1 MGLQDSQV
9 GLAGVAIVG
18 DVPPNALQPV
28 LPDGI
33 HLRWAATDE
42 VAFPWYGYYLFRREH
57 RPGKAVCFSQGLTG
71 YSAGDV
77 GATTLTAQ
85 LGVARSDTNLA
96 LTEDFPPANRLE
108 LDLAGRRFLQIALD
122 PRWYA
127 REAQVAIGFRE
138 DCGIA
143 TARRTCIDFRKVIT
157 SGKNPVSIERARF
170 IVRDADGR
178 PVPRTTV
185 KAWRTHAGE
194 LRGLD
199 CGHDLE
205 VTLPCPAREV
215 DLRLTPF
222 AAAVDCE
229 GLTRAGK
236 VVAHTR
242 TRTAAG
248 VTETVRLSGRGIEL
262 VRLRAKG
269 DEAALHEL
277 CFVCEAETVANPAIE
292 VKVYDDETV
301 VATASAAGR
310 AGQEQALAFELDR
323 ITAVTLSA
331 GPAAL
336 IDLCVTP
343 IAQDAQAGWQAL
355 PQVDYPIA
363 LPARHPDY
371 PARQGAADPAGD
383 QTLAL
388 GRVMYGPS
396 ATWSGTPFD
405 DLHDALISLVVGGPG
420 SAPMAQR
427 TVSVPGTAV
436 PPDTVDAPTMPSQ
449 QTYGLVMLGSLNPA
463 VAQMLG
469 LYWVDATADP
479 ATAYDYLIVAD
490 SQGVGQLDVNVVL
503 GLVGQG
509 DWSQLDGHIVYNL
522 RKVAAP
528 ALDPPTELQAY
539 ALPGTTVAQQGGGL
553 ADWSN
558 NAGLTWDIP
567 ATGSGGLLPGS
578 AVLYHV
584 WRTALG
590 DADQPQAPA
599 GYDPITEDAPVL
611 VVAPQ
616 AGDPPSQSPSDW
628 PPFPLQYI
636 DTGLQEGWYGYELN
650 GIDIFGRHSVN
661 TAAAPWRQWAPEPQ
675 PRPWYYVE
683 PAADR
688 VVHPSAV
695 RLEDAVAPPPPAG
708 LGAWALDPQDPFL
721 TRDAA
726 YDTWYAS
733 LSVSEQ
739 AETGLRVRW
748 QWTYANQRQAPD
760 TREFRIYY
768 QPGRFNAMLGTASA
782 VSAVAGDVSEVMTD
796 IVNAEAADAL
806 AGAFLQMG
814 ARSFRVIGNEA
825 GSPLV
830 LRVQNTTNP
839 TDPAP
844 GTGPCAVTVPPNQSL
859 WVDTSV
865 AANWQQRRYVVAYA
879 DNVTVTTDADGNPL
893 RTYEVLLP
901 APGDSDRSGLALTPT
916 IADPLAYGAVGL
928 TAADDKTYV
937 EDAAK
942 WDGTEW
948 GERYG
953 NESFITGPATV
964 VVVFRGPVPAPV
976 IPADSDAVFASEAD
990 YHSHSFFT
998 YRWPPLAATSL
1009 HVFRAMD
1016 DAVFS
1021 AWWTQGAPPVSASDD
1036 AAFPNVTD
1044 EPRWNHTLRQAV
1056 ADDIGQLAGQ
1066 ANIDDA
1072 RSYFHGRLSHDALR
1086 VLAGLELVS
1095 AAYSQITI
1103 QALDP
1108 EDPGNADRPGP
1119 DTPSGY
1125 APDPGLRAYI
1135 DTLDGRS
1142 SNRWFYRCA
1151 YVDGAH
1157 NVSALSLATPPVY
1170 LPDVVA
1176 PRAPVIT
1183 SVSGD
1188 DGSITLTWAS
1198 NREPDLAEY
1207 VVYRAADE
1215 ASAGD
1220 IRLMNLV
1227 HTDPD
1232 VDPDP
1237 TARPASASWTDD
1249 GLVGGSTWWYRLVA
1263 VDGNGNASVPSAP
1276 VKAVV
1281 VDERP
1286 PEPPLWK
1293 SVTWVV
1299 VHADGSE
1306 GSWPSGGSLGAT
1318 DHAALRIEWTAQG
1331 VGESYR
1337 LTRRQPGDQLAT
1349 PVAIGT
1355 GYEDEGGSDFGIRD
1369 DAVSADRR
1377 YVYSIAAL
1385 SPAGVPS
1392 LYQRDLQVPAP

>member
-1 MGLQDSQV
+1 MGLQDSRV
-9 GLAGVAIVG
+9 GLAGVGIVG
-18 DVPPNALQPV
+18 DVPPNSLQPT

-33 HLRWAATDE
+33 HLRWAATDD
-42 VAFPWYGYYLFRREH
+42 VAFPWYGYYLLRREH
-57 RPGKAVCFSQGLTG
+57 RRGKSVCFSQGLTG

-77 GATTLTAQ
+77 GATTLATQ
-85 LGVARSDTNLA
+85 LGVARSDTSLR

-108 LDLAGRRFLQIALD
+108 LDLADRRFLEVALD

-127 REAQVAIGFRE
+127 RQAQLALGFRE
-138 DCGIA
+138 DCGIP
-143 TARRTCIDFRKVIT
+143 TPRRTCIDFRKGIT
-157 SGKNPVSIERARF
+157 SGENPVSIDGARF
-170 IVRDADGR
+170 TVRDAEGR
-178 PVPRTTV
+178 PVARNTV
-185 KAWRTHAGE
+185 KAWRPHAGE

-199 CGHDLE
+199 CGRDLE
-205 VTLPCPAREV
+205 VRLPCLSREV
-215 DLRLTPF
+215 DLLLTPF
-222 AAAVDCE
+222 ATAIDCE
-229 GLTRAGK
+229 GLTAAGK
-236 VVAHTR
+236 VVAHSR
-242 TRTAAG
+242 TSHPVG
-248 VTETVRLSGRGIEL
+248 VTQAVRLRGEGIEL
-262 VRLRAKG
+262 VRLCAKG
-269 DEAALHEL
+269 NEAALHEL
-277 CFVCEAETVANPAIE
+277 CFVCEAETIAHPAIE
-292 VKVYDDETV
+292 VKVYDDDTV

-310 AGQEQALAFELDR
+310 AGQQQALVFELDR

-343 IAQDAQAGWQAL
+343 IAQDAQSGWQAL
-355 PQVDYPIA
+355 PQVSYPIA

-371 PARQGAADPAGD
+371 PARQGAVDPAGD

-396 ATWSGTPFD
+396 APWSGTPLD
-405 DLHDALISLVVGGPG
+405 DLHEALISLVAGGPS

-427 TVSVPGTAV
+427 TVSVPGAAV
-436 PPDTVDAPTMPSQ
+436 PPDTVDAPTMPTQ

-469 LYWVDATADP
+469 LYWIDATADP
-479 ATAYDYLIVAD
+479 AMAYDYLIVAD

-503 GLVGQG
+503 GLVAQG
-509 DWSQLDGHIVYNL
+509 DWSQFDGHIVYNL

-528 ALDPPTELQAY
+528 APDPPTGLETY

-590 DADQPQAPA
+590 DADQPQDPA
-599 GYDPITEDAPVL
+599 GYDPITGDAPVL

-616 AGDPPSQSPSDW
+616 AADATSQSPSDW
-628 PPFPLQYI
+628 PLFALQYV
-636 DTGLQEGWYGYELN
+636 DTGLQEGWYGYEVS
-650 GIDIFGRHSVN
+650 GIDIFGRHSAN
-661 TAAAPWRQWAPEPQ
+661 TAAAPWHQWAPEPQ

-688 VVHPSAV
+688 VIHPSAV
-695 RLEDAVAPPPPAG
+695 RLEDAVPPPAPTG

-721 TRDAA
+721 TRDTA
-726 YDTWYAS
+726 YDTWYVS
-733 LSVSEQ
+733 LSASEQ
-739 AETGLRVRW
+739 DETGLRVRW
-748 QWTYANQRQAPD
+748 LWTYANQRQAPD

-768 QPGRFNAMLGTASA
+768 QPGRFNALLGTASA
-782 VSAVAGDVSEVMTD
+782 VSALAGDVSEVTTD
-796 IVNAEAADAL
+796 IANAEAADAL

-814 ARSFRVIGNEA
+814 TRSFRVTGNDA

-844 GTGPCAVTVPPNQSL
+844 VTGPCAVTIPPNQSL
-859 WVDTSV
+859 WADTSV
-865 AANWQQRRYVVAYA
+865 ATIWEQRRYVVAYG

-893 RTYEVLLP
+893 RAYEVLLP
-901 APGDSDRSGLALTPT
+901 APGDSDRTGLALTPT
-916 IADPLAYGAVGL
+916 IAEPLVYGAVGL

-937 EDAAK
+937 DDDAK

-976 IPADSDAVFASEAD
+976 IPADSDAVYASAAD

-998 YRWPPLAATSL
+998 FRWPPLAATKL

-1021 AWWTQGAPPVSASDD
+1021 AWWAQGAPPVLASEDS
-1036 AAFPNVTD
+1036 AFPNASD
-1044 EPRWNHTLRQAV
+1044 EPRWDQTLRQAV
-1056 ADDIGQLAGQ
+1056 ADDISQLAGQ
-1066 ANIDDA
+1066 ANIDNA
-1072 RSYFHGRLSHDALR
+1072 RSYFHGQLSHDALR
-1086 VLAGLELVS
+1086 VLAGLQILSS
-1095 AAYSQITI
+1095 AFSQITI

-1108 EDPGNADRPGP
+1108 DDPGNADRPGP

-1142 SNRWFYRCA
+1142 TNRWFYRCA

-1157 NVSALSLATPPVY
+1157 NANPLSLATPPVY

-1183 SVSGD
+1183 SVSCD
-1188 DGSITLTWAS
+1188 DGAITLAWAP
-1198 NREPDLAEY
+1198 NREPDLAGY
-1207 VVYRAADE
+1207 LVYRAADE

-1220 IRLMNLV
+1220 IRLMDLV
-1227 HTDPD
+1227 HTDLD

-1237 TARPASASWTDD
+1237 AARPASASWTDD
-1249 GLVGGSTWWYRLVA
+1249 GLVGGSSRWYRLVA
-1263 VDGNGNASVPSAP
+1263 VDGDGNASAPTAP

-1293 SVTWVV
+1293 SVNWVV
-1299 VHADGSE
+1299 VHADGTE
-1306 GSWPSGGSLGAT
+1306 GQWPTSGSLGAA
-1318 DHAALRIEWTAQG
+1318 DSAALRIEWTAQA

-1337 LTRRQPGDQLAT
+1337 LTRRERGDQLAR

-1355 GYEDEGGSDFGIRD
+1355 GYEDEGAGDFGIRD
-1369 DAVSADRR
+1369 DDVSADRM

-1392 LYQRDLQVPAP
+1392 LYERELQVPAP